1 MVTID
6 EPEIVRNGLAR
17 VLEELG
23 RDHPRGQESGVRGQG
38 LRVVIPGLL
47 STCEPKRLA
56 AAETAYLR

>member
-38 LRVVIPGLL
+38 LRVVIPG
-47 STCEPKRLA
+47 SVKYMRAEA
-56 AAETAYLR
+56 AGCR